1 MAGKIEL
8 DMTFL
13 RTEGHIQPVKPDNE
27 FGRRHYRVEYD
38 LVMIVDGYNI
48 RYEARWDNGQG
59 EHVLAEKQINIA
71 AAFASL
77 ESEDESEED
86 EEEYLTD

>member
-1 MAGKIEL
+1 VAGKIEL

-13 RTEGHIQPVKPDNE
+13 RTEGHIRPVKPDN
-27 FGRRHYRVEYD
+27 D
-38 LVMIVDGYNI
+38 
-48 RYEARWDNGQG
+48 GQG

>member
-1 MAGKIEL
+1 
-8 DMTFL
+8 
-13 RTEGHIQPVKPDNE
+13 
-27 FGRRHYRVEYD
+27 
-38 LVMIVDGYNI
+38 MIVDGYNI